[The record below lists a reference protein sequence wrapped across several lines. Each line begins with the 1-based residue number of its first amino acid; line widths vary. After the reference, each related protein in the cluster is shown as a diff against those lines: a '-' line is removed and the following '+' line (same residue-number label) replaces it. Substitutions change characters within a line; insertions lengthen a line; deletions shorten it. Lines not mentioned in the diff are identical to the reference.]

1 MTLLD
6 FEIRVTGRVPADIVG
21 DIPGGRA
28 VARPVE
34 TVLRG
39 PVSDQVALIGLVNRL
54 QALGLELVEMRRI
67 SPSPTA
73 AERSPGQPAPGQRST
88 GVPKQPKRRPGSC
101 RQDRQALQ

>member
-39 PVSDQVALIGLVNRL
+39 PVTDQAALNGLVNRL
-54 QALGLELVEMRRI
+54 QALGLELLEMRRI
-67 SPSPTA
+67 SASPTPAGRCHDQQAPTRGSSA
-73 AERSPGQPAPGQRST
+73 AT
-88 GVPKQPKRRPGSC
+88 VPK
-101 RQDRQALQ
+101 